1 MSFYRRSD
9 GTLPHT
15 HPDSGASR
23 QEAAPPR
30 DILTELLEEDLARDA
45 AMVARAMPM
54 RQKKC
59 IPVKVPFSVLD
70 PVSHIQHRVWLY

>member
-1 MSFYRRSD
+1 MSFYRRTD
-9 GTLPHT
+9 GTLAHSDT
-15 HPDSGASR
+15 ADSR

-59 IPVKVPFSVLD
+59 APVKAPFSVLD
-70 PVSHIQHRVWLY
+70 PVSRARLRVRLH